1 MTLVA
6 TLGIALFAWIN
17 STLANLNRIGEH
29 MRRETAM
36 DNALAFMQ
44 TINPM
49 LEPQGEHLLG
59 TYRIKWSSSPIRATP
74 RRSRSM
80 ALNTPGWYE
89 LNLFTMTTSVF
100 EETLLL
106 AEFEI
111 QAVGYRQ
118 LERNVHDLK

>member
-6 TLGIALFAWIN
+6 TLGITLFAWIN

-29 MRRETAM
+29 MRRETAT

-49 LEPQGEHLLG
+49 QEPQGERLVG
-59 TYRIKWSSSPIRATP
+59 TSRIKWTSKPLTGSP
-74 RRSRSM
+74 RRSRSI
-80 ALNTPGWYE
+80 ALNIPGWYE
-89 LNLFTMTTSVF
+89 LNLFTVTISVF

-118 LERNVHDLK
+118 LERSLHNLK